1 MSDILSTDLVKKM
14 AELAQIPVSAEQ
26 AENIHTAFHDT
37 FEVIENLKQLDISAV
52 EPTHQVTGLSNV
64 VRDDVA
70 IPQHSFTQEEALSN
84 AAHTHEGYFVVGR
97 ILEND

>member
-1 MSDILSTDLVKKM
+1 MSDIITADLVKKM

-26 AENIHTAFHDT
+26 AKNIHTAFDDT
-37 FEVIENLKQLDISAV
+37 LEVIENLKQLDTKAI

-64 VRDDVA
+64 VRDDVV